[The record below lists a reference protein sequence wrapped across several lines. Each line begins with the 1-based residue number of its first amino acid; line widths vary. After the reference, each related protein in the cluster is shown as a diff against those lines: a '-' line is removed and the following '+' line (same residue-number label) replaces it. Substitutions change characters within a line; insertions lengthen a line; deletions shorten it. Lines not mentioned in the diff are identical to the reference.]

1 MEAAVRKIIESTL
14 VSADGVIGDP
24 PRWAMEYRD
33 AEVTAEALERLASA
47 DAMLM
52 GRGTYELFS
61 AVWPGQSG
69 EFADRMNSIRKYVF
83 SATLDEAGW
92 NNSVILRG
100 DAVAEVARLKQQDG
114 ADLAIFGHGRVAQAL
129 LEHGLTDE
137 LNLAVHPV
145 MVGSGQVLFREG
157 QKHGLTFTR
166 ARTFGTGVVVLTYHP
181 RERLP

>member
-1 MEAAVRKIIESTL
+1 MRKIIESTL

-33 AEVTAEALERLASA
+33 AEVTAEALERLAGT

-61 AVWPGQSG
+61 AVWPGQAD

-83 SATLDEAGW
+83 SATLAEADW

-100 DAVAEVARLKQQDG
+100 DAVAEVTRLKRQDG
-114 ADLAIFGHGRVAQAL
+114 ADLAILA
-129 LEHGLTDE
+129 TDAWRRRCS
-137 LNLAVHPV
+137 N
-145 MVGSGQVLFREG
+145 MGSPTSSTSRS
-157 QKHGLTFTR
+157 TR
-166 ARTFGTGVVVLTYHP
+166 
-181 RERLP
+181 

>member
-1 MEAAVRKIIESTL
+1 MRKIIESTL

-83 SATLDEAGW
+83 PPRWTRPPGTIRSSCGATPW
-92 NNSVILRG
+92 
-100 DAVAEVARLKQQDG
+100 
-114 ADLAIFGHGRVAQAL
+114 
-129 LEHGLTDE
+129 
-137 LNLAVHPV
+137 
-145 MVGSGQVLFREG
+145 
-157 QKHGLTFTR
+157 
-166 ARTFGTGVVVLTYHP
+166 P
-181 RERLP
+181 R